1 MNITA
6 RLKTLTNKLSYSF
19 KRFPIPLLFA
29 ALVVGI
35 LIFINH
41 SDFRQEE
48 TIEMYSRVAMV
59 LALGIPLSLSLDV
72 FFEGGS
78 ESLAFHQ
85 FFPLRF
91 PYISIYAPEHS

>member
-35 LIFINH
+35 LISINH
-41 SDFRQEE
+41 LDFKQEE

-59 LALGIPLSLSLDV
+59 LAIGIPLSLSLDV
-72 FFEGGS
+72 FFEGNTNIKKNTKI
-78 ESLAFHQ
+78 LAY
-85 FFPLRF
+85 LGMVILLVV
-91 PYISIYAPEHS
+91 YYL